1 MNFVEEYGDEYV
13 GGNSETAKRID
24 YEVYTLQDLYDDDV
38 VFTANKVEMSDMM
51 EGEYGFV
58 AFLNFYD
65 DANEVKIR
73 VPVNFKFKSNK
84 TVIFK
89 GHKLYNII
97 NAVVKK
103 DAEYYKIDFEEFRKF
118 LDTITEIK
126 IKSECQTSEEFEFE
140 WYDIVV
146 LDYKVE

>member
-13 GGNSETAKRID
+13 SGNSETAKRID

-65 DANEVKIR
+65 DTNEVKIR
-73 VPVNFKFKSNK
+73 VPINFKFKSNK
-84 TVIFK
+84 IVIFK

-97 NAVVKK
+97 NAIVKK
-103 DAEYYKIDFEEFRKF
+103 DAEYYKIDFGEFRKF

-126 IKSECQTSEEFEFE
+126 IKSEYQTSDEFE